1 MAIIVHFSP
10 SGLDKSK
17 YDDAIRRLEQA
28 GAGSPPG
35 RLYHCSYDSGSGGAV
50 PLRSGRA
57 PAEWSGSVAAAG
69 SARTRPSDRALRSD
83 AASTFLAGSR

>member
-28 GAGSPPG
+28 GEGSPPG
-35 RLYHCSYDSGSGGAV
+35 RLCYITAFMT
-50 PLRSGRA
+50 
-57 PAEWSGSVAAAG
+57 PAG
-69 SARTRPSDRALRSD
+69 L
-83 AASTFLAGSR
+83 SR